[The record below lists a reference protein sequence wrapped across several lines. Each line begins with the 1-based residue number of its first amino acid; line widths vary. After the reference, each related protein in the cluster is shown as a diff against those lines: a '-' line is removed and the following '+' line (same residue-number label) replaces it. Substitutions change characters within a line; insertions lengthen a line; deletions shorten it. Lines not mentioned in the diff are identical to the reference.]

1 MQHRSFWL
9 QEALGDAPDEPPLQG
24 AARAD
29 VAIVGGG
36 LVGLW
41 TAIRIKER
49 DPACD
54 VVLLEQDIC
63 GGGAS
68 GRNGGEVL
76 SWWAKAG
83 KLVDLCGREEGV
95 RIAQRVGR
103 RDRRARGSSAPR
115 TASTPS
121 STAAA
126 TCGRPRREAQLG
138 AWDSTVE
145 LLRELGAPAL
155 ELLEPAEVARRTGS
169 PVHLAG
175 VLDPSAATVQPAK
188 LTRGLRRVALELG
201 VRDPRAHARDRTS
214 TGAARPCC
222 GRPAGALTADRV
234 VIATNAWAA
243 SLRELHT
250 RLVVITSDIILTEEA
265 PERLAEIGWT
275 GYEAISDSQ
284 VMIHYYRRTPRGRV
298 MFGKGGWGIALAG
311 RLPASFDRHEGRARD
326 VEANF
331 RRIYPNLAG
340 VRVEHDWCGP
350 IDRSFHGLP
359 IFGRLGGREHLI
371 YGVGWSG
378 NGVGPSLLGGRIL
391 ASLALARA
399 RRVVDLAV
407 RRRARPGGSRRIRSG
422 TPARTSCGAPSCGWS
437 APTRRAAIRVHGTRS
452 WPGSLRRA
460 SSRRTRGERT
470 GERLP
475 GRGRSWTPARSRTGV
490 AAASA
495 GARSRSAAAGSRS

>member
-9 QEALGDAPDEPPLQG
+9 SETLGDAPDEPSLHG

-54 VVLLEQDIC
+54 VVVLEQDIC

-95 RIAQRVGR
+95 RIAQASVDAIGELEAFCTAHGI
-103 RDRRARGSSAPR
+103 DAEFHRGGYLW
-115 TASTPS
+115 TAT
-121 STAAA
+121 TA
-126 TCGRPRREAQLG
+126 AQLG

-155 ELLEPAEVARRTGS
+155 ELLEPEEVARRTGS

-201 VRDPRAHARDRTS
+201 VRIHEHTRVTHLDRRSPAVLRT
-214 TGAARPCC
+214 
-222 GRPAGALTADRV
+222 PAGAVSADRV
-234 VIATNAWAA
+234 VLATNAWAA

-284 VMIHYYRRTPRGRV
+284 VMIHYYRRTPQGRV

-340 VRVEHDWCGP
+340 VRVEYDWCGP
-350 IDRSFHGLP
+350 IDRSYHGLP
-359 IFGRLGGREHLI
+359 IFGRLGGHEHLI

-391 ASLALARA
+391 ASLALAERDEWSTSPFVGERA
-399 RRVVDLAV
+399 GRFPPDPVRYTGAHVVRSAVVRMERAYAAGRDPRPWDTFLAGF
-407 RRRARPGGSRRIRSG
+407 A
-422 TPARTSCGAPSCGWS
+422 PAGIIPKT
-437 APTRRAAIRVHGTRS
+437 TRRADG
-452 WPGSLRRA
+452 
-460 SSRRTRGERT
+460 
-470 GERLP
+470 
-475 GRGRSWTPARSRTGV
+475 
-490 AAASA
+490 
-495 GARSRSAAAGSRS
+495 

>member
-9 QEALGDAPDEPPLQG
+9 SETLGDAPDEPPLHG

-54 VVLLEQDIC
+54 VVVLEQDIC

-95 RIAQRVGR
+95 RIAQASVDAIGELEAFCTAHGI
-103 RDRRARGSSAPR
+103 DAEFHRGGYLW
-115 TASTPS
+115 TAT
-121 STAAA
+121 TA
-126 TCGRPRREAQLG
+126 AQLG

-155 ELLEPAEVARRTGS
+155 ELLEPEEVARRTGS

-188 LTRGLRRVALELG
+188 LTRGLRRVALEVG
-201 VRDPRAHARDRTS
+201 VRIHEHTRVTHLDRRSPAVLRT
-214 TGAARPCC
+214 
-222 GRPAGALTADRV
+222 PAGAISADRV
-234 VIATNAWAA
+234 VLATNAWAA

-284 VMIHYYRRTPRGRV
+284 VMIHYYRRTPQGRV

-340 VRVEHDWCGP
+340 VRVEYDWCGP
-350 IDRSFHGLP
+350 IDRSYHGLP
-359 IFGRLGGREHLI
+359 IFGRLGGHEHLI

-391 ASLALARA
+391 ASLALAERDEWSTSPFVGERA
-399 RRVVDLAV
+399 GRFPPDPVRYTGAHVVRSAVVRMERAYAAGRDPRPWDTFLAGF
-407 RRRARPGGSRRIRSG
+407 A
-422 TPARTSCGAPSCGWS
+422 PAGIIPKT
-437 APTRRAAIRVHGTRS
+437 TRRADG
-452 WPGSLRRA
+452 
-460 SSRRTRGERT
+460 
-470 GERLP
+470 
-475 GRGRSWTPARSRTGV
+475 
-490 AAASA
+490 
-495 GARSRSAAAGSRS
+495 

>member
-9 QEALGDAPDEPPLQG
+9 SETLGDAPDEPPLQG

-54 VVLLEQDIC
+54 VVVLEQDIC

-95 RIAQRVGR
+95 RIAQASVDAIGELEQFCAAHGI
-103 RDRRARGSSAPR
+103 DAEFHRGGYLW
-115 TASTPS
+115 TAT
-121 STAAA
+121 T
-126 TCGRPRREAQLG
+126 EAQLG

-201 VRDPRAHARDRTS
+201 VRLHEHTRVTHLDRRS
-214 TGAARPCC
+214 
-222 GRPAGALTADRV
+222 PAVLRTPSGALTADRV

-275 GYEAISDSQ
+275 GSEAISDSQ

-326 VEANF
+326 VGGELPPYLPEP
-331 RRIYPNLAG
+331 RRRAG
-340 VRVEHDWCGP
+340 RVRLVRA
-350 IDRSFHGLP
+350 DRPVVPRAADLRAP
-359 IFGRLGGREHLI
+359 GRARASHLRRRLERQRGRPVAARRTH
-371 YGVGWSG
+371 
-378 NGVGPSLLGGRIL
+378 PR
-391 ASLALARA
+391 LARARGA

-407 RRRARPGGSRRIRSG
+407 RRRARRPVPAGSG
-422 TPARTSCGAPSCGWS
+422 PLH
-437 APTRRAAIRVHGTRS
+437 RRA
-452 WPGSLRRA
+452 RRA
-460 SSRRTRGERT
+460 ERRRPDGAR
-470 GERLP
+470 P
-475 GRGRSWTPARSRTGV
+475 RGRS
-490 AAASA
+490 
-495 GARSRSAAAGSRS
+495 

>member
-9 QEALGDAPDEPPLQG
+9 SETLGDAPDEPALQG

-95 RIAQRVGR
+95 RIA
-103 RDRRARGSSAPR
+103 RASVDAIGELEEFCAAHGIDAEFHRGGYLW
-115 TASTPS
+115 TAT
-121 STAAA
+121 T
-126 TCGRPRREAQLG
+126 EAQLG

-155 ELLEPAEVARRTGS
+155 ELLEPEEVARRTGS
-169 PVHLAG
+169 AVHLAG

-201 VRDPRAHARDRTS
+201 VRIHEHTRVTHLDRRSPAVLRT
-214 TGAARPCC
+214 
-222 GRPAGALTADRV
+222 PAGAVTADRV
-234 VIATNAWAA
+234 VLATNAWAA

-250 RLVVITSDIILTEEA
+250 RLVVISSDIILTEEA

-275 GYEAISDSQ
+275 GFEAISDSQ

-331 RRIYPNLAG
+331 RRIYPNLAD
-340 VRVEHDWCGP
+340 VPVAFDWCGP
-350 IDRSFHGLP
+350 IDRSYHGLP

-391 ASLALARA
+391 ASLALAERDAWSTSPFVGERA
-399 RRVVDLAV
+399 GRFPPDPVRYTGAHAV
-407 RRRARPGGSRRIRSG
+407 RSAVVRMERAQAAGRDPRPWDTFLAGFA
-422 TPARTSCGAPSCGWS
+422 PAGIIPKT
-437 APTRRAAIRVHGTRS
+437 TRS
-452 WPGSLRRA
+452 DG
-460 SSRRTRGERT
+460 
-470 GERLP
+470 
-475 GRGRSWTPARSRTGV
+475 
-490 AAASA
+490 
-495 GARSRSAAAGSRS
+495 

>member
-9 QEALGDAPDEPPLQG
+9 RETLGDAPDEPPLQG

-95 RIAQRVGR
+95 RIAQASVDAIGELEAFCTAHGI
-103 RDRRARGSSAPR
+103 DAEFHRGGYLW
-115 TASTPS
+115 TAT
-121 STAAA
+121 TA
-126 TCGRPRREAQLG
+126 AQLG

-145 LLRELGAPAL
+145 LLRDLGAPAL
-155 ELLEPAEVARRTGS
+155 ELLEPEEVARRTGS
-169 PVHLAG
+169 AVHLAG

-201 VRDPRAHARDRTS
+201 VRIHEHTRVTHLDRRS
-214 TGAARPCC
+214 
-222 GRPAGALTADRV
+222 PAVLRTPGGALTADRV
-234 VIATNAWAA
+234 VLATNAWAA

-275 GYEAISDSQ
+275 GFEAISDSQ

-331 RRIYPNLAG
+331 RRIYPNLAS

-350 IDRSFHGLP
+350 IDRSYHGLP
-359 IFGRLGGREHLI
+359 IFGRLGGHEHLV

-391 ASLALARA
+391 AALALAERDEWSTSPFVGERA
-399 RRVVDLAV
+399 GRFPPDPIRYSGAHVVRSAVVRMERAYAAGRDPRPWDTFLAGF
-407 RRRARPGGSRRIRSG
+407 A
-422 TPARTSCGAPSCGWS
+422 PAGIIPKN
-437 APTRRAAIRVHGTRS
+437 TRS
-452 WPGSLRRA
+452 DG
-460 SSRRTRGERT
+460 
-470 GERLP
+470 
-475 GRGRSWTPARSRTGV
+475 
-490 AAASA
+490 
-495 GARSRSAAAGSRS
+495 

>member
-9 QEALGDAPDEPPLQG
+9 QETLGDAPDEPPLQG

-95 RIAQRVGR
+95 RIA
-103 RDRRARGSSAPR
+103 RASVDAIGELEAFCTEHGIDADYHRGGYLW
-115 TASTPS
+115 TATTP
-121 STAAA
+121 
-126 TCGRPRREAQLG
+126 AQLG
-138 AWDSTVE
+138 AWDSTVA

-155 ELLEPAEVARRTGS
+155 ELLEPTEVARRTGS
-169 PVHLAG
+169 DVHLAG

-188 LTRGLRRVALELG
+188 LTRGLRRVALSLG
-201 VRDPRAHARDRTS
+201 VRIHEHTRVTQLDRRSPAVLRTS
-214 TGAARPCC
+214 G
-222 GRPAGALTADRV
+222 GALTADRV
-234 VIATNAWAA
+234 VLATNAWAA

-331 RRIYPNLAG
+331 RRIYPNLDS

-391 ASLALARA
+391 AVAGAGRA
-399 RRVVDLAV
+399 RRVVDLAL
-407 RRRARPGGSRRIRSG
+407 RRRAAPGGSRPIRSG
-422 TPARTSCGAPSCGWS
+422 TPARTWCAAPSCGWS

-452 WPGSLRRA
+452 WPGSHRRA
-460 SSRRTRGERT
+460 SSRRRRG
-470 GERLP
+470 G
-475 GRGRSWTPARSRTGV
+475 
-490 AAASA
+490 
-495 GARSRSAAAGSRS
+495 

>member
-9 QEALGDAPDEPPLQG
+9 SETLGDAPDEPPLHG

-54 VVLLEQDIC
+54 VVVLEQDIC

-95 RIAQRVGR
+95 RIAQASVDAIGELEAFCTAHGI
-103 RDRRARGSSAPR
+103 DAEFHRGGYLW
-115 TASTPS
+115 TAT
-121 STAAA
+121 TA
-126 TCGRPRREAQLG
+126 AQLG

-155 ELLEPAEVARRTGS
+155 ELLEPEEVARRTGS

-201 VRDPRAHARDRTS
+201 VRIHEHTRVTHLDRRSPAVLRT
-214 TGAARPCC
+214 
-222 GRPAGALTADRV
+222 PAGAISADRV
-234 VIATNAWAA
+234 VLATNAWAA

-284 VMIHYYRRTPRGRV
+284 VMIHYYRRTPQGRV

-340 VRVEHDWCGP
+340 VRVEYDWCGP
-350 IDRSFHGLP
+350 IDRSYHGLP
-359 IFGRLGGREHLI
+359 IFGRLGGHDHLI

-391 ASLALARA
+391 ASLALAERDEWSTSPFVGERA
-399 RRVVDLAV
+399 GRFPPDPLRYTGAHVVRSAVVRMERAYAAGRDPRPWDTFLAGF
-407 RRRARPGGSRRIRSG
+407 A
-422 TPARTSCGAPSCGWS
+422 PAGIIPKT
-437 APTRRAAIRVHGTRS
+437 TRRADG
-452 WPGSLRRA
+452 
-460 SSRRTRGERT
+460 
-470 GERLP
+470 
-475 GRGRSWTPARSRTGV
+475 
-490 AAASA
+490 
-495 GARSRSAAAGSRS
+495 